1 MNKEVSK
8 REFAK
13 KQAYGILKSEG
24 IYLPFD
30 SIKQIDSSYQDI
42 YKEIEKENILILRR
56 IKKNDK

>member
-24 IYLPFD
+24 IYLSFD
-30 SIKQIDSSYQDI
+30 IIKKIEDSSNNL
-42 YKEIEKENILILRR
+42 EKNDILILRR
-56 IKKNDK
+56 KKKNDK

>member
-30 SIKQIDSSYQDI
+30 IIKKVEDSSNNL
-42 YKEIEKENILILRR
+42 EKNDILILRR
-56 IKKNDK
+56 KKKNDK